1 MPCIHEL
8 SPMEIGSME
17 STLLENIGPG
27 PYKLTNSYR
36 AIISKTVNETI
47 EVEVGYMKGSYL
59 IS

>member
-1 MPCIHEL
+1 MYSRINPIK
-8 SPMEIGSME
+8 IGSME

-36 AIISKTVNETI
+36 PIISKTVNETI